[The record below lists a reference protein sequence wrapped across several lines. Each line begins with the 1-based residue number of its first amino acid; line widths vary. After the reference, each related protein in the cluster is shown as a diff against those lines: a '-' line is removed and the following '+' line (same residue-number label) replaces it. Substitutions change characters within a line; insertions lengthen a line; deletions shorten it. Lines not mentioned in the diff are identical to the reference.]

1 MKTKYTW
8 LFFLFWSLTAV
19 AKTTL
24 LLKQVCSE
32 TGSVTGFQIFSAS
45 LTLAIAVIYF
55 IIWQKERQ
63 E

>member
-8 LFFLFWSLTAV
+8 LFFLLWSQIAV

-45 LTLAIAVIYF
+45 LALALAVIYF